1 MTVGRR
7 RVVAFLAGLT
17 MALGA
22 AGFVAAGRVAFDD
35 RRGWPLWHI
44 LHFNRL
50 GASVTIGLGLLALI
64 GVTLGLRAMVV
75 AAAIGFAA
83 CWVDTLVFT
92 GGAHNFLGGRGD
104 TLSFFLAAGLGLLIL
119 ALAPEAGEERRAGVE
134 HARGPRRSEPVKTD
148 SPGP

>member
-1 MTVGRR
+1 MNVGRR
-7 RVVAFLAGLT
+7 RIVAFLAALT

-104 TLSFFLAAGLGLLIL
+104 TLSFFLAAGLGLLIV
-119 ALAPEAGEERRAGVE
+119 ALAPEAEEDV
-134 HARGPRRSEPVKTD
+134 GPRSNTRVGGGVRNPVRTD
-148 SPGP
+148 SPGQ